1 MKLFKIKN
9 IVLNNKIIQK
19 LVNDLIEQFIIEF
32 KKKETFERIQN
43 TILEPISRYVKSKT
57 HPYIN
62 LLFFVIVL
70 YSITQPIILFVL
82 FKQNKLIM
90 TTLKQLSSP
99 ICSSI

>member
-1 MKLFKIKN
+1 M
-9 IVLNNKIIQK
+9 IQK
-19 LVNDLIEQFIIEF
+19 LVNDLIDQFIIEL
-32 KKKETFERIQN
+32 KKQETFDRIQN

-62 LLFFVIVL
+62 LLLFIIVL

-90 TTLKQLSSP
+90 STLKQLSNP
-99 ICSSI
+99 VCNSI